1 MLDQM
6 GDTAYPDKLDLLNT
20 VKNGVFSQSG
30 VAILVADDDGNYLAV
45 NPAAVEIFGYSEVEF
60 SLMNIRDLKI
70 AEGNKIGLQYKKF
83 VKRGLEQ
90 GEFSFFNKDGE
101 KKTLIYHAYQ
111 LQKDVNIS
119 IMIDITDQF

>member
-6 GDTAYPDKLDLLNT
+6 GDTAYPDKSDLLNT

-70 AEGNKIGLQYKKF
+70 AEGNKIGLQFKKF

>member
-1 MLDQM
+1 MLDLL
-6 GDTAYPDKLDLLNT
+6 GSTTYPDKHQLLET
-20 VKNGVFSQSG
+20 VKNAIFNQSG
-30 VAILVADDDGNYLAV
+30 VAILIADDDGNYLAV
-45 NPAAVEIFGYSEVEF
+45 NPAAVEIFGYSVVEF

-83 VKRGLEQ
+83 LKRGLEQ
-90 GEFSFFNKDGE
+90 GEFSFYNKNGD
-101 KKTLIYHAYQ
+101 KKTLIYHAFQ

>member
-1 MLDQM
+1 MLDQL

-111 LQKDVNIS
+111 LQKDVNVS

>member
-1 MLDQM
+1 MLDQL
-6 GDTAYPDKLDLLNT
+6 GNTTYPDKRELLDT
-20 VKNGVFSQSG
+20 VIQGVYNQSG
-30 VAILVADDDGNYLAV
+30 VAILIADDDGNYLAV
-45 NPAAVEIFGYSEVEF
+45 NPAAVEIFGYSEIEF
-60 SLMNIRDLKI
+60 SLMNVRDLKI

-90 GEFSFFNKDGE
+90 GEFSFYNKDGD
-101 KKTLIYHAYQ
+101 KKTLIYHAFQ

>member
-6 GDTAYPDKLDLLNT
+6 GGTAYPDKLDLLNT